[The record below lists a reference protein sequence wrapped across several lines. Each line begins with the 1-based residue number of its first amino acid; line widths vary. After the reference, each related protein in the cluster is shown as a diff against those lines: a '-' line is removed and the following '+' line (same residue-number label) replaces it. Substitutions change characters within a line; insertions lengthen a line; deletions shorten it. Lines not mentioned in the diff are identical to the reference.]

1 MWFAEYEPIQRGVI
15 RICVTVLAPPQGS
28 GTAWLPLALV
38 RPPPALDAN
47 HGTSEGYPVHD
58 GLCVDI
64 LIPSPVVVEATYLGT
79 RCLEDF
85 LTPNAGRSCC
95 SERLG
100 IAACH
105 LLELLLLS
113 RSIIVCQSTVAAS
126 GTRFFQAS
134 SPTLKPF

>member
-1 MWFAEYEPIQRGVI
+1 M
-15 RICVTVLAPPQGS
+15 
-28 GTAWLPLALV
+28 V

-79 RCLEDF
+79 RCPEDF

-113 RSIIVCQSTVAAS
+113 RRIIVCQNTVATF
-126 GTRFFQAS
+126 GS
-134 SPTLKPF
+134 SIFEAVEPFKCRARR